1 MLRPSNSMVPAVGSS
16 AASTSFDVVVLPH
29 PDSPTSPSVSPEPMV
44 KLTPS
49 TALTTPR
56 ALPKSEPPTGK
67 CLRRSRTASS
77 ELSTRGGLLDG
88 QPAPHVAVTVR
99 AVLPGLLDA
108 APVGRPL
115 AAGMEGAAGREGR
128 EVRRLA
134 RNAVERLPDGELR
147 DRVEQRPGV
156 RMAGAVEEAAYRLH
170 LHDLA
175 RVHHADPVA
184 HLRDDPEVVR
194 DEDQRDAGRAL
205 EILQQIQVLELD
217 RDVEV
222 GGGLVGNDEA

>member
-29 PDSPTSPSVSPEPMV
+29 P
-44 KLTPS
+44 
-49 TALTTPR
+49 

-77 ELSTRGGLLDG
+77 ELSTRGGLLLDG

-115 AAGMEGAAGREGR
+115 AAGVEGAASREGR

-134 RNAVERLPDGELR
+134 RNAVERLPDAELR
-147 DRVEQRPGV
+147 NRVEQRPGV
-156 RMAGAVEEAAYRLH
+156 RMAGAVEEVAYRLH
-170 LHDLA
+170 
-175 RVHHADPVA
+175 
-184 HLRDDPEVVR
+184 
-194 DEDQRDAGRAL
+194 
-205 EILQQIQVLELD
+205 
-217 RDVEV
+217 
-222 GGGLVGNDEA
+222 